1 VIGEPP
7 ECAGD
12 TINEEAHRCTIE
24 QLWQKHPSLLA
35 VLFPSLLLAVAVVF
49 AKHAA
54 GENYAPDEII
64 NVPSN
69 LNLGNDVETGVNH
82 DLTEVVGVATECVES
97 VRDQTPL
104 NLKCKI
110 LLPVSPKHQD
120 HTHAV

>member
-12 TINEEAHRCTIE
+12 TIHEEARRCTVE
-24 QLWQKHPSLLA
+24 QLWKKHPSLLA